1 MGGLMSLYA
10 ITAHNDTFSKAACLS
25 PYLFPVRKDMERE
38 CRRPIDP
45 DTRVYLSWGSS
56 ETRSKRSLSW
66 ISKTNLEMANLLNAA
81 GARVHLNLV
90 LGGTHCEACWEKE
103 IPVFLRFFLA

>member
-1 MGGLMSLYA
+1 MTPFPRPPVSP
-10 ITAHNDTFSKAACLS
+10 